1 MAALLLFVGPYSSS
15 AQDHPLKI
23 GVLALGPRYLPA
35 WHCGQADYRPG
46 SDEPKQDTEPYYV
59 RGLLEQLSKLNYVE
73 ARPEN
78 ASGQNTQVPT
88 KQLLDESFL

>member
-1 MAALLLFVGPYSSS
+1 MGTVAVRRPIFEQRP
-15 AQDHPLKI
+15 DHPLKI

-35 WHCGQADYRPG
+35 WRCGQADYRPG

-73 ARPEN
+73 ERPEN
-78 ASGQNTQVPT
+78 AGKPGRRFVLTFRTGTSQ
-88 KQLLDESFL
+88 